1 MPPEEESLITQE
13 TIVLIAYAISVI
25 FVLLIFVI
33 FFFTA
38 FQKRKN
44 KLLLERIEAK
54 LKFEKE
60 LATSQLEI
68 QEQTFKN
75 IAWEL
80 HDNVGQLLSVINMQL
95 SMVMAKAPEALKE
108 SLQETKSVVSDTVQE
123 VRNLSKT
130 LNNDVINKNG
140 LVRSLQIEIER
151 FNRLGFLEAFFEVNG
166 TEKYI
171 SSEHEI
177 LIFRMYQEFL
187 SNVMKHS
194 KADNLSVILNYN
206 KTNLEIIAEDNG
218 VGFDTSMKTESS
230 GLQTI
235 KGRAALL
242 NAEYSLSSEIGKGTR
257 LSLIYPYP
265 NDTDERI

>member
-1 MPPEEESLITQE
+1 MIQEEEHLISQE
-13 TIVLIAYAISVI
+13 TIVLIAYAITVI

-33 FFFTA
+33 FFFRA

-44 KLLLERIEAK
+44 KLILDQIEAQR
-54 LKFEKE
+54 KFERE

-75 IAWEL
+75 IGWEL
-80 HDNVGQLLSVINMQL
+80 HDNVGQLLSVVSMQL
-95 SMVMAKAPEALKE
+95 NMILVKAPETMQE
-108 SLQETKSVVSDTVQE
+108 SLKDTRDVVTNTVQE

-140 LVRSLQIEIER
+140 LIRSLEIEIER
-151 FNRLGFLEAFFEVNG
+151 FNRLKFLEATMQING
-166 TEKYI
+166 EIKYI
-171 SSEHEI
+171 SAAHEI

-194 KADNLSVILNYN
+194 KAKNLSVILNFN
-206 KTNLEIIAEDNG
+206 TNDLEIIAEDNG
-218 VGFDTSMKTESS
+218 VGFDTSAKTESS

-235 KGRAALL
+235 KGRAVLL
-242 NAEYSLSSEIGKGTR
+242 NAEFSLTSVIDNGTK
-257 LSLIYPYP
+257 LVLLYPYP
-265 NDTDERI
+265 NDTEK

>member
-1 MPPEEESLITQE
+1 MIQEEEHLISQE
-13 TIVLIAYAISVI
+13 TIVLIAYTITVI

-33 FFFTA
+33 FFFRA

-44 KLLLERIEAK
+44 KLILDQIEAQR
-54 LKFEKE
+54 KFERE

-75 IAWEL
+75 IGWEL
-80 HDNVGQLLSVINMQL
+80 HDNVGQLLSVVSMQL
-95 SMVMAKAPEALKE
+95 NMILVKAPETMQE
-108 SLQETKSVVSDTVQE
+108 SLKDTRDVVTNTVQE

-140 LVRSLQIEIER
+140 LVRSLEIEIER
-151 FNRLGFLEAFFEVNG
+151 FNRLKFLEATFQING
-166 TEKYI
+166 KQHYI
-171 SSEHEI
+171 SAEHEI

-194 KADNLSVILNYN
+194 KAEKLSVILNYN
-206 KTNLEIIAEDNG
+206 SNNLEIIAKDNG
-218 VGFDTSMKTESS
+218 VGFDTSQKTESS
-230 GLQTI
+230 GMQTI

-242 NAEYSLSSEIGKGTR
+242 NAEYSLTSRVGNGTQ
-257 LSLIYPYP
+257 LVLLYPYP
-265 NDTDERI
+265 NGTE

>member
-1 MPPEEESLITQE
+1 MIPKEESLINQE
-13 TIVLIAYAISVI
+13 TIILIIYAIVVI
-25 FVLLIFVI
+25 FILLFFVI
-33 FFFTA
+33 GFFIA

-54 LKFEKE
+54 QKFEKE

-80 HDNVGQLLSVINMQL
+80 HDNVGQLLSVVSMQL
-95 SMVMAKAPEALKE
+95 NLMLTKAPET
-108 SLQETKSVVSDTVQE
+108 LQEQIKDTRTVVSDTVQE
-123 VRNLSKT
+123 VRNLSKI

-151 FNRLGFLEAFFEVNG
+151 FNRLKYLDANFTMEGEEVS
-166 TEKYI
+166 I
-171 SSEHEI
+171 SNDHEI

-194 KADNLSVILNYN
+194 KADRLSIKLHYR
-206 KTNLEIIAEDNG
+206 KDELEIIAEDDG
-218 VGFDTSMKTESS
+218 VGFDTSKQTESS

-235 KGRAALL
+235 KGRAQLL
-242 NAEYSLSSEIGKGTR
+242 KAEYSLTSEIGNGTQ
-257 LSLIYPYP
+257 LTLIYPYP
-265 NDTDERI
+265 DESE

>member
-1 MPPEEESLITQE
+1 MIQEEEHLISQE
-13 TIVLIAYAISVI
+13 TIVLIAYAITVI

-33 FFFTA
+33 FFFRA

-44 KLLLERIEAK
+44 KLILDQIEAQR
-54 LKFEKE
+54 KFERE

-75 IAWEL
+75 IGWEL
-80 HDNVGQLLSVINMQL
+80 HDNVGQLLSVVSMQL
-95 SMVMAKAPEALKE
+95 NMILVKAPETIQE
-108 SLQETKSVVSDTVQE
+108 SLKDTRDVVTNTVQE

-140 LVRSLQIEIER
+140 LVRSLEIEIER
-151 FNRLGFLEAFFEVNG
+151 FNRLKFLEATFTING
-166 TEKYI
+166 KQEYI
-171 SSEHEI
+171 SAEHEI

-194 KADNLSVILNYN
+194 KAEKLSVTLNYSPIS
-206 KTNLEIIAEDNG
+206 LEIIAKDNG
-218 VGFDTSMKTESS
+218 VGFDTSQKTESS

-242 NAEYSLSSEIGKGTR
+242 NSEYSLTSSVGNGTQ
-257 LSLIYPYP
+257 LVLLYPYP
-265 NDTDERI
+265 NDTE

>member
-1 MPPEEESLITQE
+1 MPQEEPLINQE
-13 TIVLIAYAISVI
+13 TIILIVYAISVI
-25 FVLLIFVI
+25 LLLLVFVI
-33 FFFTA
+33 GFFTA

-44 KLLLERIEAK
+44 KLLLERMEAK
-54 LKFEKE
+54 RKFEKE

-80 HDNVGQLLSVINMQL
+80 HDNVGQLLSVVNMQL
-95 SMVMAKAPEALKE
+95 SMTLLKVPEGLKE
-108 SLQETKSVVSDTVQE
+108 NISEIKSVVSDTVQE

-194 KADNLSVILNYN
+194 KAENLSVILNYN
-206 KTNLEIIAEDNG
+206 ETNLEIIAEDNG
-218 VGFDTSMKTESS
+218 VGFDTSLKTESS

-235 KGRAALL
+235 KGRAAIL
-242 NAEYSLSSEIGKGTR
+242 NAEYKLHSEIGKGTI
-257 LSLIYPYP
+257 LTLTYPYP
-265 NDTDERI
+265 DDTEDRF

>member
-1 MPPEEESLITQE
+1 MIQEEEHLISQE
-13 TIVLIAYAISVI
+13 TIVLIAYAITVI

-33 FFFTA
+33 FFFRA

-44 KLLLERIEAK
+44 KLILDQIEAQR
-54 LKFEKE
+54 KFERE

-75 IAWEL
+75 IGWEL
-80 HDNVGQLLSVINMQL
+80 HDNVGQLLSVVSMQL
-95 SMVMAKAPEALKE
+95 NIILVKAPDTMQE
-108 SLQETKSVVSDTVQE
+108 SLKDTRDVVTNTVQE

-140 LVRSLQIEIER
+140 LVRSLEIEIER
-151 FNRLGFLEAFFEVNG
+151 FNRLKFLEATFTING
-166 TEKYI
+166 DQHYI
-171 SSEHEI
+171 SAEHEI

-194 KADNLSVILNYN
+194 KADKLSVTLNYTPN
-206 KTNLEIIAEDNG
+206 NLEIIAKDNG
-218 VGFDTSMKTESS
+218 VGFDTSQKTESS

-242 NAEYSLSSEIGKGTR
+242 NADYSLTSRIGNGTQ
-257 LSLIYPYP
+257 LVLLYPYP
-265 NDTDERI
+265 NDTE

>member
-1 MPPEEESLITQE
+1 MLQEEESLISQE
-13 TIVLIAYAISVI
+13 TIVLIAYAIAVI

-60 LATSQLEI
+60 LAISQLEI

-80 HDNVGQLLSVINMQL
+80 HDNVGQLLSVVSMQL
-95 SMVMAKAPEALKE
+95 NIMLTKAPE
-108 SLQETKSVVSDTVQE
+108 SLQEQIKDTRTVVSDTVQE

-140 LVRSLQIEIER
+140 LVRSLQIEVER
-151 FNRLGFLEAFFEVNG
+151 FNRLNYLDATINIEGEQV
-166 TEKYI
+166 YI
-171 SSEHEI
+171 KSEHEI

-194 KADNLSVILNYN
+194 KANRLNINLHYKESELKIVADDDGI
-206 KTNLEIIAEDNG
+206 
-218 VGFDTSMKTESS
+218 GFDATIKTESS

-235 KGRAALL
+235 KGRAELL
-242 NAEYSLSSEIGKGTR
+242 NAEYLLTSEIGKGTH
-257 LSLIYPYP
+257 LTLIYPYP
-265 NDTDERI
+265 DDTE